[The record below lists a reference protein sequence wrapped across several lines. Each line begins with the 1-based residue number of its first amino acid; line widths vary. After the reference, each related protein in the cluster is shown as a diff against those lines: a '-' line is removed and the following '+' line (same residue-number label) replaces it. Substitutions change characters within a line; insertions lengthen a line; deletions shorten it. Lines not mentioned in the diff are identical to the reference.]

1 MRASSQ
7 FILRNIADE
16 YLLIPVGEAAMRI
29 QGLIAMSESGAM
41 FFNKLKKGCTK
52 SDLVSALMAEYEVSE
67 SVATEDTDA
76 FLHQMR
82 YFQAILEE

>member
-41 FFNKLKKGCTK
+41 FFNKLKKGLFFDDLPKCTEISRRINFK
-52 SDLVSALMAEYEVSE
+52 
-67 SVATEDTDA
+67 TN
-76 FLHQMR
+76 HQNI
-82 YFQAILEE
+82 A